1 MCLHEFS
8 INMILRLGTSN
19 TAVRRMA
26 AQPRWLE
33 VRQSLRAA
41 IALEKKISA
50 HMKIL
55 LRGLAIVAA
64 LLTGCVSPESGV
76 KSDPVTALRQ
86 LDQERIQ
93 AQIGADAAA
102 LNRLYAE
109 DFIGIGP
116 SGTVRTKAQVL
127 ADFTSGS
134 LRFQSITTDDVQWGV
149 YGDTAVETGRS
160 TMNGQDRGKTVPR
173 DNRFTRV
180 WVKRQGRWQL
190 VMNHYSLLVTQ
201 R

>member
-1 MCLHEFS
+1 
-8 INMILRLGTSN
+8 
-19 TAVRRMA
+19 MA
-26 AQPRWLE
+26 DVLE
-33 VRQSLRAA
+33 GG
-41 IALEKKISA
+41 SA
-50 HMKIL
+50 HMKISL
-55 LRGLAIVAA
+55 LALAVVAV
-64 LLTGCVSPESGV
+64 LLSGCVSPAGGI
-76 KSDPVTALRQ
+76 KGDPITVLKQ

-102 LNRLYAE
+102 LDRLYAE

-116 SGTVRTKAQVL
+116 SGTVRAKAQVL
-127 ADFTSGS
+127 ADFTSGR
-134 LRFQSITTDDVQWGV
+134 LRFQTITTDDVQWRV

-201 R
+201 Q